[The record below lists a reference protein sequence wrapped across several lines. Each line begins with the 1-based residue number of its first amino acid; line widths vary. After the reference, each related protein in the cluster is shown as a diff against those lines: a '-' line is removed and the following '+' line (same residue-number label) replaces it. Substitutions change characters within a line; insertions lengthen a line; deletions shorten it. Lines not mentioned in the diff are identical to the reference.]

1 MAREAIR
8 TARDAHADVYA
19 AEELAAAEETL
30 AKSTAAVTDRDFKL
44 ALNHALASHERAQ
57 AAARMAAEAEQALRT
72 QLDATIQ
79 DATAR
84 VTTARAAV
92 AAAAKVR
99 STRRA
104 AARAGNTLTTIEGDV
119 QKAGAMVAGGDLKA
133 AETALDGVTARI
145 AAAIA
150 PLQPAARPAA
160 AARRPASR
168 TR

>member
-1 MAREAIR
+1 MARQAIQA
-8 TARDAHADVYA
+8 ARDARADVYA
-19 AEELAAAEETL
+19 AGELTAAEDAFE
-30 AKSTAAVTDRDFKL
+30 KSTAAVADRDFKL

-57 AAARMAAEAEQALRT
+57 SAVRMAAEAEGALRT
-72 QLDATIQ
+72 RLDAALQ

-84 VTTARAAV
+84 VTSARAAV

-104 AARAGNTLTTIEGDV
+104 AAKAGTALTTIEREL
-119 QKAGAMVAGGDLKA
+119 QKTGTMVAGGELKA
-133 AETALDGVTARI
+133 AEAALEGVNGRI

-150 PLQPAARPAA
+150 PLQPARRPAA
-160 AARRPASR
+160 APRRPATR